1 MKIYIA
7 SDHAGFDYKK
17 ELIPFIESL
26 RVEVIDCGADKLN
39 EEDDYPE
46 FMGKAA
52 REVSKDQSNAKGII
66 VGGSGQGEA
75 MLANRFKGVREAVYN
90 TDNLDL
96 IRLSR
101 YHNYANIL

>member
-39 EEDDYPE
+39 EEDD
-46 FMGKAA
+46 
-52 REVSKDQSNAKGII
+52 
-66 VGGSGQGEA
+66 
-75 MLANRFKGVREAVYN
+75 
-90 TDNLDL
+90 
-96 IRLSR
+96 
-101 YHNYANIL
+101 